1 MSKFKLIET
10 LINDLKSVMTKQQSE
25 LDAYMQSYK
34 KNRQGELSYSLDAK
48 GANKS
53 LEYEFSQELNM
64 RTEEIMKEQLYV
76 LLNTEKY
83 LPIQSTVLE
92 YYDDNFKKPNPSSIL
107 KLLNKL
113 LYDTVSKDLQKLIT
127 KQDEVLYK
135 IYQKEI
141 KKTELIDELIAELK
155 PMFKIIES
163 NVEEWVLK
171 ELKKSNAIYL
181 QQVIEI
187 KNTPEYL
194 MDDTYKES
202 IDKLINELESK
213 KSELESEKSELESEK
228 SELLIGERHKRMTK
242 LLLDIILN
250 EEKYSDIA
258 PNVLHFNSINNQ
270 KSPPD
275 DIITLLESLKKDILD
290 KSNKLSGVGHGG
302 YKRQSSVKKYKKR
315 RINRVH
321 TKHKHKKRR
330 YFTYKK

>member
-1 MSKFKLIET
+1 
-10 LINDLKSVMTKQQSE
+10 MTEQQSKLE
-25 LDAYMQSYK
+25 AYMQFYK
-34 KNRQGELSYSLDAK
+34 ENRQGELSYSLDAK

-53 LEYEFSQELNM
+53 LEYEFSKVLNM

-83 LPIQSTVLE
+83 LPIKSTVLE
-92 YYDDNFKKPNPSSIL
+92 YYYNNFKKPNLSSIL

-113 LYDTVSKDLQKLIT
+113 LQDTKSKELSKLIT
-127 KQDEVLYK
+127 QQDEVLDK

-141 KKTELIDELIAELK
+141 RKTELIDELIAELK

-171 ELKKSNAIYL
+171 KLKKSNAIYL

-213 KSELESEKSELESEK
+213 KSELESEKSEL
-228 SELLIGERHKRMTK
+228 LIAERDKRMK
-242 LLLDIILN
+242 ELLLDIIHN

-290 KSNKLSGVGHGG
+290 KSNKLSRVGHGG

-315 RINRVH
+315 RRNRVH